1 MLAGLD
7 VKLGHHRRLP
17 YPDATNDPSMGLP
30 HLFYQLHDPEDPPA
44 LIAPE
49 PFADS
54 TFELPPWLGG
64 DTTPR
69 AALSP
74 EGQVNSA

>member
-1 MLAGLD
+1 
-7 VKLGHHRRLP
+7 
-17 YPDATNDPSMGLP
+17 MGLP